1 MSEQRDALRNL
12 LRQYWREPHVEETTA
27 AFAARRQALDA
38 AKIGA
43 DERLARGT
51 ALIMEQYAIKLA
63 GSREYIRE
71 HGGEEMLA
79 LYEEGNSKSWMH
91 A

>member
-1 MSEQRDALRNL
+1 MSKQRDDLRTL
-12 LRQYWREPHVEETTA
+12 LGQYWRQPHVEKSTA
-27 AFAARRQALDA
+27 AFAARRQGLDDA
-38 AKIGA
+38 TIGA
-43 DERLARGT
+43 DERLARGIS
-51 ALIMEQYAIKLA
+51 LIMEQYAVELA